1 MTIVKGLSALNL
13 LSDEGQES
21 TSFENKFSHLKSGDS
36 RIVRVLSLED
46 VVAVPTYSI
55 FKKVNTFKPKD
66 EPELTA
72 KDYPR
77 SNLTPF
83 DKAWKYHNDLSEKF
97 GDEHSQEA
105 YKYRVKRR
113 FAIGF
118 YDLDEKKCIVIDFSK
133 NQAMEIF
140 DFLTKNEKKLDK
152 KAFELSKTGS
162 GTQTKVSLNI
172 LDVDDSDLTEAQ
184 IEAFNNAPTEF
195 DDTLFDNLYFELDN
209 DQMVSKLKEI
219 GFDLSLI
226 GIGETKRTQTVSD
239 VAEEDFGF

>member
-13 LSDEGQES
+13 LSDDGQES
-21 TSFENKFSHLKSGDS
+21 TGFENKFSHLKSGES
-36 RIVRVLSLED
+36 RIVRVLSLEN

-133 NQAMEIF
+133 NQAIEIF

-152 KAFELSKTGS
+152 KAFEISKTGS

-172 LDVDDSDLTEAQ
+172 LDVDDSDLTE
-184 IEAFNNAPTEF
+184 
-195 DDTLFDNLYFELDN
+195 
-209 DQMVSKLKEI
+209 
-219 GFDLSLI
+219 
-226 GIGETKRTQTVSD
+226 
-239 VAEEDFGF
+239 